1 MPETTQTG
9 SGGGA
14 EPRAAAQLTAF
25 EEGDFHALSE
35 ALARDAQY
43 NDRRLVLRRKLLGLA
58 KVFAAGAKKGGLA
71 LDVRTS
77 LHHPHSFNG
86 MVVRRMWA
94 SAFRAKAEKA
104 RLKRT
109 IGAELAKDLDSAH
122 RNAHL
127 CLAMESGAL
136 ELSFRIHKEAWYDG
150 QNLIKRIAAPGLDGL
165 DAWLAI
171 LNQLDG
177 YHLKL
182 ADWKGEWPCGKLE
195 RERLEEFL
203 KYYKP
208 GEHALTVERRWPA
221 PRGPARDALLGAD
234 VPEQLVA
241 ELQRLVPL
249 YRFAA
254 WSKESDFLFG
264 G

>member
-1 MPETTQTG
+1 MPETTQTSPG
-9 SGGGA
+9 DGA
-14 EPRAAAQLTAF
+14 EPRATAQLTAF

-35 ALARDAQY
+35 SLARDAQY

-58 KVFAAGAKKGGLA
+58 KVFAAEAKQGGLA

-94 SAFRAKAEKA
+94 SAFRAKGEKA

-109 IGAELAKDLDSAH
+109 LGAELAKDLDSAH

-127 CLAMESGAL
+127 CLALESGVL
-136 ELSFRIHKEAWYDG
+136 EVSFRIHKEAWYDG
-150 QNLIKRIAAPGLDGL
+150 QNLVKRIAEEGQGGWLEILNGLDGY
-165 DAWLAI
+165 
-171 LNQLDG
+171 Q
-177 YHLKL
+177 LKL
-182 ADWKGEWPCGKLE
+182 ADWKGEWRCGSLT

-203 KYYKP
+203 KYYTP

-221 PRGPARDALLGAD
+221 LRGPARDALLGET
-234 VPEQLVA
+234 VPEQLVT
-241 ELQRLVPL
+241 ELGRLVPL
-249 YRFAA
+249 YRYAA
-254 WSKESDFLFG
+254 WSKESSFLFG